1 MNPHQVV
8 MCRGFL
14 HFLQENSRVNE
25 AKLSVCISLMPI
37 GRVELQDHSFFTSE
51 LDGDKWSASRYGR
64 LSLVNRFHL
73 THR

>member
-1 MNPHQVV
+1 MNPDQVV

-14 HFLQENSRVNE
+14 HSLQENSRVNT
-25 AKLSVCISLMPI
+25 AKLSICMTLMAN

-64 LSLVNRFHL
+64 LSFMNRFRR
-73 THR
+73 TH